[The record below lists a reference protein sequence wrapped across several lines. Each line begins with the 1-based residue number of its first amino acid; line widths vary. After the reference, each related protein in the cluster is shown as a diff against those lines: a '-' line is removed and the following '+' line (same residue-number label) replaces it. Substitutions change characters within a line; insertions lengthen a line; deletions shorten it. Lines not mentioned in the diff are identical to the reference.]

1 MAVQFSLRMNVM
13 KSKKW
18 LVGILFLI
26 GLGLLMYP
34 IISGILA
41 SMQEEKVI
49 AVYENNL
56 DKYTEEEVEKELALA
71 KEYNASIS
79 GEHIKDPFI
88 QDSGMV
94 LPDNYSQILDFN
106 GVMGSIEI
114 PKIKVNL
121 PIYHGT
127 SEEVL
132 EKGAGHLLQSS
143 FPVGGA
149 GTHSVISGH
158 RGLPKA
164 KLFTDLVD
172 LEEGDIFY
180 IHILNDVLKYE
191 IDRIETV
198 EPYETENLLPVPG
211 EDYVTL
217 VTCTPYGVNSHRL
230 LVRGMRVPYDVEHT
244 QTIDNSRSIRAAVW
258 WPYIAAAAALVILG
272 ILIFFGR
279 RRSKGNGRKK
289 R

>member
-1 MAVQFSLRMNVM
+1 M

-34 IISGILA
+34 VISGILA

-143 FPVGGA
+143 FPVGGD

-191 IDRIETV
+191 VDRIETV

-230 LVRGMRVPYDVEHT
+230 LVRGTRVPYDVEHT

>member
-1 MAVQFSLRMNVM
+1 M